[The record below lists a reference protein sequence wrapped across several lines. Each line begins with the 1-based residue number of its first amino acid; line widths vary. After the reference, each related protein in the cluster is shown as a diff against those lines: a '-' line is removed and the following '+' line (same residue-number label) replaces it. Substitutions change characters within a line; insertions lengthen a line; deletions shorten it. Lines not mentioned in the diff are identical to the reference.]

1 VKEMK
6 ARYLIASLVT
16 IAFLV
21 ATGSIIAG
29 TDDGEPGGFF
39 GHGPMHGPRGG
50 MGGPMRAGGFDMTR
64 MLDRIGD
71 EIGLTEEQRAE
82 IEAIA
87 AEEQPVIEELRDQL
101 AETRGQH
108 HESGTPG
115 EFDEAAL
122 RAFGEA
128 QGELMTEL
136 MVAGARLKYRVYSV
150 LTEEQQQQLADLRES
165 MRSRRG
171 GKRFGG
177 GWR

>member
-1 VKEMK
+1 MK
-6 ARYLIASLVT
+6 ARYLIASIAT
-16 IAFLV
+16 IALLV
-21 ATGSIIAG
+21 ATGSIIAVA
-29 TDDGEPGGFF
+29 DDGEPGGFF

-50 MGGPMRAGGFDMTR
+50 MGGPMRGHGGFDVTR

-87 AEEQPVIEELRDQL
+87 AEEQPIIQELRDQL
-101 AETRGQH
+101 AEARSRH
-108 HESGTPG
+108 RESITPG

-122 RAFGEA
+122 REFGAA

-136 MVAGARLKYRVYSV
+136 MVAGTRLKHRVFSV
-150 LTEEQQQQLADLRES
+150 LTEEQQEQLDDLRES
-165 MRSRRG
+165 MRGRRGG

>member
-1 VKEMK
+1 MK
-6 ARYLIASLVT
+6 ARYLIATLSTIVLV
-16 IAFLV
+16 V
-21 ATGSIIAG
+21 AAGSIIAG
-29 TDDGEPGGFF
+29 TDDGQPGGFF

-50 MGGPMRAGGFDMTR
+50 MGGPMGAHGFDVTR

-71 EIGLTEEQRAE
+71 QIGLTEEQRAE

-87 AEEQPVIEELRDQL
+87 AEEQPAIQELRDQL
-101 AETRGQH
+101 AEARSQH
-108 HESGTPG
+108 RDSITPG
-115 EFDEAAL
+115 ELDEAAL
-122 RAFGEA
+122 RAFGAA

-150 LTEEQQQQLADLRES
+150 LTKEQQQQLAELRES
-165 MRSRRG
+165 MRARRG